1 LKKVTIFADGSCLG
15 NPGAGGWAAILR
27 YNDAE
32 KVISGGAGHTT
43 NNQMELIAVIE
54 ALKLLKEPCEVEL
67 VSDSQ
72 YVGKAINEWLV
83 GWEKKGFAKIKN
95 PQLWMEYWNLS
106 RIHKVK
112 ARWVRGHSGHIENER
127 CDEIARAEAQK
138 FKDGL

>member
-1 LKKVTIFADGSCLG
+1 MKKVTIFADGSCLG